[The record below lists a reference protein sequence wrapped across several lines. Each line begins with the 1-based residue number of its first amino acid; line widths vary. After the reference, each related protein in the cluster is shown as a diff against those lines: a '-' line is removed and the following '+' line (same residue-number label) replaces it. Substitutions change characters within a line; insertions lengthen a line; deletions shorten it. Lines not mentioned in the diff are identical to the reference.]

1 MIAAA
6 ATIMLS
12 VFASFGFSGERIVSE
27 IGIGLA
33 IAVIVDAFVVR
44 LTLVPA
50 LMNLLGRRNWIYPR
64 WADRFT
70 PGLRSRAQQRRR
82 TTRLTWCWPQHP
94 AWCTTARHSAPSGG
108 TCVALLLAS
117 NECAGY
123 RLTHRPPRRGRRPG
137 RRDLVTVR

>member
-12 VFASFGFSGERIVSE
+12 VFASFWFSGERIVSE

-44 LTLVPA
+44 LTLVQA
-50 LMNLLGRRNWIYPR
+50 LMNLLGRRNWIYRR

-70 PGLRSRAQQRRR
+70 PGLRSGAQQRRR

-94 AWCTTARHSAPSGG
+94 AWCTTARHSAPFGG
-108 TCVALLLAS
+108 TCVAPAACV
-117 NECAGY
+117 ERICRIQG
-123 RLTHRPPRRGRRPG
+123 
-137 RRDLVTVR
+137 